1 MFSKRFQTVL
11 KVFSEI
17 GGEKK
22 EPLILCTIEGYV
34 YSLIKSGGFCVNARE
49 TNQRK
54 NTDLYFLCMS
64 DKKESKYD
72 FLLPARSVFP
82 LGVASL
88 NPHHFH
94 QAL

>member
-1 MFSKRFQTVL
+1 ML
-11 KVFSEI
+11 
-17 GGEKK
+17 EKPIREK
-22 EPLILCTIEGYV
+22 TPIFTLYV
-34 YSLIKSGGFCVNARE
+34 
-49 TNQRK
+49 
-54 NTDLYFLCMS
+54 S

-72 FLLPARSVFP
+72 FLLPARCVFP

>member
-1 MFSKRFQTVL
+1 ML
-11 KVFSEI
+11 
-17 GGEKK
+17 EKPIREK
-22 EPLILCTIEGYV
+22 TPIFTLYV
-34 YSLIKSGGFCVNARE
+34 
-49 TNQRK
+49 
-54 NTDLYFLCMS
+54 S

-72 FLLPARSVFP
+72 FLPARCVFP